1 MAVACGLLLVEQE
14 STSIPWRCRRRSR
27 SVSSSSPDL
36 TTLIGHGILDANGYP
51 LISQIHFAR
60 RRKIVLRSRLDSSK
74 ADERCR

>member
-1 MAVACGLLLVEQE
+1 
-14 STSIPWRCRRRSR
+14 
-27 SVSSSSPDL
+27 VSSSSPDL

-74 ADERCR
+74 ADERCH